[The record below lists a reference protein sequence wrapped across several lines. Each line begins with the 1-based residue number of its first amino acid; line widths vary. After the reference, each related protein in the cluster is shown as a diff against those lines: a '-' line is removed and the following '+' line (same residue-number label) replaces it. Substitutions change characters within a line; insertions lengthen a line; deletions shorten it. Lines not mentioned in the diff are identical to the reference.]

1 MPKKSAVLEPDLA
14 AESPGLEVKSRRDSA
29 GSIKFSCSQSDLS
42 AHLSLTSR
50 AVSSR
55 PSHPVLANILLDADE
70 ATQRV
75 RLSAFDLSL
84 GIQTSF
90 PAMVEEGG
98 KITLPAKL
106 LSDYVAR
113 LPEGDITLESPD
125 EGEDDVIGLITLT
138 ASSGHCKFRGLD
150 ASEFP
155 ELPVIDNDEVTS
167 LSAESLIA
175 GLRSSL
181 FSASADETKQVL
193 TGVHLT
199 IQADGMEFAA
209 TDGHRLA
216 VVQTVNAEAQLPH
229 GRIPDSATPSDR
241 LEALIDLGVQKVEG
255 VETKELDVT
264 IPAKALQE
272 LTKMLERQA
281 GDAVAVQFDQSQ
293 AVFEWAD
300 QRLTTRL
307 LKGQYPNYR
316 QLIPRQFVR
325 QVTVERRV
333 FINALELIAVM
344 ADQKNN
350 IVKLSLDGAKEQ
362 LSLSVDAQDVGSSK
376 QTIPAQISGEDL
388 DIAFNVKYLMDGLK
402 ALTTSDI
409 LLQMNTATSTA
420 IITPLGGLQVTYL
433 IMPVQ
438 IRGVG

>member
-1 MPKKSAVLEPDLA
+1 
-14 AESPGLEVKSRRDSA
+14 
-29 GSIKFSCSQSDLS
+29 
-42 AHLSLTSR
+42 
-50 AVSSR
+50 
-55 PSHPVLANILLDADE
+55 LDA
-70 ATQRV
+70 T
-75 RLSAFDLSL
+75 
-84 GIQTSF
+84 
-90 PAMVEEGG
+90 
-98 KITLPAKL
+98 
-106 LSDYVAR
+106 
-113 LPEGDITLESPD
+113 
-125 EGEDDVIGLITLT
+125 
-138 ASSGHCKFRGLD
+138 
-150 ASEFP
+150 EFP
-155 ELPVIDNDEVTS
+155 ELPVIDNGDVTS
-167 LSAESLIA
+167 LAADSLIE

-181 FSASADETKQVL
+181 FSASADESKQVL

-216 VVQTVNAEAQLPH
+216 VVQTVNADTTESTA
-229 GRIPDSATPSDR
+229 SD
-241 LEALIDLGVQKVEG
+241 
-255 VETKELDVT
+255 TKELDVT

-307 LKGQYPNYR
+307 LEGQYPNYR

-325 QVTVERRV
+325 QVTVERRL
-333 FINALELIAVM
+333 FIGALELIAVM

-350 IVKLSLDGAKEQ
+350 IVKLSLDGVNSQ

-402 ALTTSDI
+402 ALTTTEVQ
-409 LLQMNTATSTA
+409 LQLNTATSPA
-420 IITPLGGLQVTYL
+420 IITPLGGLKITYL
-433 IMPVQ
+433 VMPVQ
-438 IRGVG
+438 IRGN